1 MNDRKTIILIYAL
14 CVILF
19 LPYGKIK
26 AASPY
31 IHKVYEYM
39 PAPGQFVN
47 VLPKHEDGDTQEDM
61 NRKAE
66 ESISGENKILISLGA
81 YGGYVIF
88 GFDHPI
94 VNVPDSYDFK
104 ILGNAFYA
112 HNNPNQHADNSR
124 EGGSCEP
131 GIVMVSYD
139 ANDNGL
145 PDDAWYELAGSEY
158 YKTETTKNYELSY
171 YQPDENKVREPM
183 PDYPFINDVSYV
195 KWTSNQG
202 DEGYVHRNSF
212 HNQPY
217 YPQWIA
223 AEKMV
228 FEGTKL
234 ADNYVDESGTGSYYV
249 QYAYDWGYADNHPN
263 TDERSNFNIAW
274 AVDDVGNSVHLP
286 EIHFVKVYTG
296 VNQYCGWLGETST
309 EIMGAEDL
317 HPDAVAPT
325 GIFQNQ
331 IEKSFLL
338 LNNPVENTLKISSAK
353 QQNLEV
359 YDYAGRKQMSL
370 TVKSGTHDIPCHHLP
385 KGVYI
390 LVGNNHNIKFIKQ

>member
-39 PAPGQFVN
+39 PAPGQFIN
-47 VLPKHEDGDTQEDM
+47 VLPKYEDGDTQEDM

-158 YKTETTKNYELSY
+158 YKTETIKNYELSY

-249 QYAYDWGYADNHPN
+249 QYAYDWGYADNHSN

-317 HPDAVAPT
+317 HPDAIVQT